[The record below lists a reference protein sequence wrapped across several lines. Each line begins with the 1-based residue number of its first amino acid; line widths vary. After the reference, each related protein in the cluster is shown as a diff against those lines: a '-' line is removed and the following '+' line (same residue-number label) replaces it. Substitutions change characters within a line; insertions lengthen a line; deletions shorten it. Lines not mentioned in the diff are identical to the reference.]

1 LGLAGSAAADAKRMQ
16 NGAAV
21 EANLTG
27 YPAPIGRGRPRAFA
41 GATEMIA
48 IISAMPGE
56 GWGRPVS
63 RSGPASTGAG
73 LVITTGYPFSR
84 DVHSTYWIAC
94 HRSMST
100 CPGRSTIWSATTLRR
115 LSSRHGNNSDDDTAS
130 WREQGRSMWRHARST
145 RYDEFSVAAVPQ
157 LLNTRNDW

>member
-100 CPGRSTIWSATTLRR
+100 CPDARQYDRLQRCDGCRRGMETIPTTTPRRGVNRADRCDGTRARRVMTSSQWPLFRNCWTHATI
-115 LSSRHGNNSDDDTAS
+115 
-130 WREQGRSMWRHARST
+130 
-145 RYDEFSVAAVPQ
+145 
-157 LLNTRNDW
+157 